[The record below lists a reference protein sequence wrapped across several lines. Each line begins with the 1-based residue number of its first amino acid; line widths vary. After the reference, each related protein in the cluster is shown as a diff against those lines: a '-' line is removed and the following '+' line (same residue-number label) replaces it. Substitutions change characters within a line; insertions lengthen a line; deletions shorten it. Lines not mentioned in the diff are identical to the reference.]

1 MPPADAGHE
10 RALPAGR
17 PAGNVHRA
25 PTDLDDPNPEHR
37 LHLAIPL
44 LALMLASLPLAAQ
57 RFEPSFQLGFR
68 APISGDLVVPVP
80 TPGGVGFTSTPRTF
94 TETGGLVVGVG
105 GRVRLNDTFG
115 LATGLSATLA
125 ERTTEWNG
133 NTNCRPCSNTIVNG
147 LLGISARRALN
158 ARYTLDA
165 MLGGEAVH
173 LTGDAQELD
182 VGTTGRVVPARK
194 TVGGLTASVGTTLA
208 PVSSGLLRLDLQLRA
223 YSVRSEWTEASLT
236 QIYGDPATSSVRD
249 VRLTL
254 GWSF

>member
-1 MPPADAGHE
+1 MFNGQPADLE
-10 RALPAGR
+10 
-17 PAGNVHRA
+17 
-25 PTDLDDPNPEHR
+25 DPNPEHHLR
-37 LHLAIPL
+37 LAVPI

-80 TPGGVGFTSTPRTF
+80 TPGGVGFPSTPRTF
-94 TETGGLVVGVG
+94 TETGGLVFGAG

-147 LLGISARRALN
+147 LLGISARRALT

-182 VGTTGRVVPARK
+182 VGTTGRVVPASK

-223 YSVRSEWTEASLT
+223 YSVRSKWTDAGLT
-236 QIYGDPATSSVRD
+236 QIYGDPATTSVRD
-249 VRLTL
+249 ARITL
-254 GWSF
+254 GWTF